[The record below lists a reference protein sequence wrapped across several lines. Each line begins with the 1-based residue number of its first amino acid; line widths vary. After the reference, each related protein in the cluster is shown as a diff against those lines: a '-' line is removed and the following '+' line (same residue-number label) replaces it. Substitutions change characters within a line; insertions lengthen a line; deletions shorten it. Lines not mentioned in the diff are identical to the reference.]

1 MPRIDPLQL
10 LKCLSVLLS
19 PDGGI
24 KSRDEVSRLV
34 SLMTKFSKKL
44 VSKCI
49 YIQILRATKSD
60 LLDMF
65 MAAGGWNLT
74 HQWLLD
80 AIMAKN
86 HPLNCEILQLLSL
99 CPVNV
104 ERLRSNSC
112 PKLVKGL
119 SLESF
124 DENEKLLASNLVI
137 QWMEVVR
144 NEVEVGKDTVSGT
157 DAAIVEPTNSVLVAE
172 KSDAVNSISVDVVVE
187 TSPDSR
193 TNETPSNSVVESDS
207 VGSVE
212 KQIAHA
218 EEVQNIPVV
227 DGEERTE
234 EGGGTSEDSN
244 SPWDAPLPLYKIMIR
259 DGKQVLAKVYS
270 EKRPAT
276 DIPSN
281 EIPAI
286 DENVSGAVIVNV
298 PPAEERLVNDVQESE
313 TSVLVT
319 PSPVTSNSNEKV
331 EKLEE
336 PTASEVLESKELESE
351 KKTKSNSCDTSSV
364 KGTEVS
370 VKATKESKK
379 KLKETKVVVDSTREK
394 RSRNLDSES
403 PKEKNK
409 EKDRDRGKLKEK
421 VKEEKK
427 KDVKINQAEKDR
439 ETLAKIMIVSSAVS
453 KSVGKIPKKK
463 SSTDDSNSEI
473 KKATPTAHEVR
484 RAQKPSV
491 SIEVRRSQGSL
502 GEPRPKTVKT
512 FNSKFR
518 STGLEEEVKPPPPRN
533 AAKKSTT
540 EKNAR
545 LPIPSK
551 RPSPPREIFP
561 PEKKPRA
568 GSGILTDVAHPAV
581 PAYVAD
587 DLPRKGDKA
596 NVKTNAIKTKDK
608 PHAFLQESDV
618 FMDALTAVSRKEPRR
633 RKRRISSSK
642 DDEKPKGKDADIKKE
657 EAGDGLG
664 GTPPHS
670 PDEKSPP
677 VLKPSFKFY
686 QDTLETEDETKKVK
700 EENLSDEERR
710 ATTPTPGDDSPSA
723 ENENSDE
730 DSQTKGLKNKA
741 ENDNSV
747 TRKRIK
753 KEEDDND
760 SSESDDVRRR
770 EVLSRGLRGIL
781 VYHKRVSL
789 KTKRSVKWKE
799 DGELEKVVYFE
810 LDETERVNVTK
821 TFMDMKQMERTH
833 EREAFQMARKLAHED
848 TMEERMQWKA
858 LIPLMLPPPLAE
870 PGSKSRE
877 KDVQYAREKVVL
889 QSLYFHREMIPD
901 SASEPDN
908 ENHPTTDPKII
919 PLNDASGNP
928 DSIND
933 FQSTPWPE
941 PKSIQPPMP
950 VGPPMMGS
958 SGPSGGGP
966 LMGGMP
972 DVNDPNFMAQHSH
985 PHMVQG
991 HPMIGGGMPV
1001 PFAGG
1006 MHPNQMGG
1014 HGMHGYNAAMG
1025 GAAMAGAQMGTMDNN
1040 MHQRAPHV
1048 MMTGPRPMMHQQNA
1062 QPIQMTGM
1070 MNPGIQGV
1078 TSSGGDWRTADGK
1091 VVPVEDSQPMVMYPQ
1106 GGVAEVGMGGNN
1118 GPQVE
1123 GEVNAGYEMEYGAQY
1138 QEGMEEASGGVGPGY
1153 MMPPMNYA
1161 GGANNN
1167 VRPPHGG
1174 AMYGH
1179 PPMFRGGSGS
1189 RGGRG
1194 GPAPRGGPWF
1204 RPNGPPRGRG
1214 GGGGN
1219 WEMRGGRGGGR
1230 GNLRV
1235 TPCKHFRAGYCR
1247 NGEQCSFLHPGVNGP
1262 PVPYMYSE

>member
-10 LKCLSVLLS
+10 LKCLSVLLA

-24 KSRDEVSRLV
+24 KSREEVSRLV

-86 HPLNCEILQLLSL
+86 HPLNCEILQLLAL

-119 SLESF
+119 SIESS
-124 DENEKLLASNLVI
+124 DENEKLLANNLVI

-144 NEVEVGKDTVSGT
+144 NEVEVGKETVTGHDT
-157 DAAIVEPTNSVLVAE
+157 AAVVDVPVPN
-172 KSDAVNSISVDVVVE
+172 KSEAVNTVSVDVVVE
-187 TSPDSR
+187 TSVDSR
-193 TNETPSNSVVESDS
+193 TSETNANSVAEVVSVKSLEKKTVDS
-207 VGSVE
+207 
-212 KQIAHA
+212 
-218 EEVQNIPVV
+218 EEIPNIPVV

-270 EKRPAT
+270 EKRPT
-276 DIPSN
+276 PEIPSN
-281 EIPAI
+281 EIPSI
-286 DENVSGAVIVNV
+286 DHNVSGAVIVKV
-298 PPAEERLVNDVQESE
+298 PPSEENVVSVDQTNDTTVI
-313 TSVLVT
+313 VT
-319 PSPVTSNSNEKV
+319 PCPVSLNTNESTIKIEV
-331 EKLEE
+331 A
-336 PTASEVLESKELESE
+336 TASESLETNELESE
-351 KKTKSNSCDTSSV
+351 KKTKVSSSDTSSV
-364 KGTEVS
+364 KTSDANSKGL
-370 VKATKESKK
+370 KESKK
-379 KLKETKVVVDSTREK
+379 KIREAKLAVSAPSEKKTR
-394 RSRNLDSES
+394 LPES
-403 PKEKNK
+403 GPSKEKHK
-409 EKDRDRGKLKEK
+409 EKDRDRGKTKEK

-427 KDVKINQAEKDR
+427 KDAKSILQAEKDK

-453 KSVGKIPKKK
+453 KTVGKIPKKK
-463 SSTDDSNSEI
+463 VISEDNNAEA
-473 KKATPTAHEVR
+473 KKVSPAAHEVR
-484 RAQKPSV
+484 RAQKPSI
-491 SIEVRRSQGSL
+491 SIERRSQGTL

-533 AAKKSTT
+533 AAKKNTS

-545 LPIPSK
+545 MPIPSR

-568 GSGILTDVAHPAV
+568 GAGILTEVAPTV
-581 PAYVAD
+581 PAYSAD
-587 DLPRKGDKA
+587 EMPRKGDK
-596 NVKTNAIKTKDK
+596 NNTKMNALKAKDK
-608 PHAFLQESDV
+608 PSVAFLQESDV

-633 RKRRISSSK
+633 RKRRTSSSK
-642 DDEKPKGKDADIKKE
+642 DDDKNKGKESENKKE
-657 EAGDGLG
+657 EPGETQG

-670 PDEKSPP
+670 PDEKTPP
-677 VLKPSFKFY
+677 MKLSFKFY
-686 QDTLETEDETKKVK
+686 QDTLETDDEAKKVK

-710 ATTPTPGDDSPSA
+710 ATTPTPKDEDSPSA
-723 ENENSDE
+723 ENEASDE
-730 DSQTKGLKNKA
+730 DSRTRSSKKKIEQDMSLA
-741 ENDNSV
+741 
-747 TRKRIK
+747 RKRIK
-753 KEEDDND
+753 KEEDEND
-760 SSESDDVRRR
+760 SSAESDDNWRKR
-770 EVLSRGLRGIL
+770 EALSKGLRGIL
-781 VYHKRVSL
+781 IYHKRTSI
-789 KTKRSVKWKE
+789 KNKKIVKWKE

-848 TMEERMQWKA
+848 IMEERIQWQS
-858 LIPLMLPPPLAE
+858 LVPLTLPPPLAE

-889 QSLYFHREMIPD
+889 QSLYFHRDMIPD
-901 SASEPDN
+901 SPSEPDN
-908 ENHPTTDPKII
+908 EIHPTTDPAII

-941 PKSIQPPMP
+941 PKSLQPPISAGP
-950 VGPPMMGS
+950 PAVGP
-958 SGPSGGGP
+958 SGPSVP
-966 LMGGMP
+966 VPMMPGMTEH
-972 DVNDPNFMAQHSH
+972 NDPNYMAQHPH

-991 HPMIGGGMPV
+991 HPMIGGGMSG
-1001 PFAGG
+1001 PFGGG
-1006 MHPNQMGG
+1006 MHPNQIGTHPIHGGFTAPTMGG
-1014 HGMHGYNAAMG
+1014 PAMG
-1025 GAAMAGAQMGTMDNN
+1025 GAQISGVDNS
-1040 MHQRAPHV
+1040 MHQRASHV
-1048 MMTGPRPMMHQQNA
+1048 MMSGPRPMMHPQNSQQLPMA
-1062 QPIQMTGM
+1062 GM

-1078 TSSGGDWRTADGK
+1078 AGAGGDWRTADGK
-1091 VVPVEDSQPMVMYPQ
+1091 VVPVEDSQPMVMYAQ
-1106 GGVAEVGMGGNN
+1106 SGVSEVGMAGNN
-1118 GPQVE
+1118 VPQIE
-1123 GEVNAGYEMEYGAQY
+1123 GEMNTTGYEMDYGVQY
-1138 QEGMEEASGGVGPGY
+1138 QEGMEESSVGGPGY

-1161 GGANNN
+1161 GGATNT

-1174 AMYGH
+1174 TMYGH
-1179 PPMFRGGSGS
+1179 PPIFRGSGS

-1194 GPAPRGGPWF
+1194 GPTPRGGPWF
-1204 RPNGPPRGRG
+1204 RPSGPPHGR
-1214 GGGGN
+1214 GGN
-1219 WEMRGGRGGGR
+1219 WEMGRGRGGRG
-1230 GNLRV
+1230 NIRV

-1247 NGEQCSFLHPGVNGP
+1247 NGKQCNFLHPGVNGP